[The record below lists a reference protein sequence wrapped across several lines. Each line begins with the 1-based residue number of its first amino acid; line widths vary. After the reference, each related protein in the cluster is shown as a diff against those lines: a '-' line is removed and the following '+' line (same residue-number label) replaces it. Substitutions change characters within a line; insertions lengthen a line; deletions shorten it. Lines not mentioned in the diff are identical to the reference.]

1 MKNVKT
7 VFMGI
12 MLAFIFIANANAAP
26 FQNGSFEGG
35 VLSNPSFTTL
45 STGAT
50 AIAGWTIPSG
60 SIDYI
65 GEYWI
70 ASDGERSIDLNGN
83 GPGAISQTFDTRPGA
98 AYQVTFDIA
107 GNPDGAPVMKA
118 LVVSDGIIL
127 FSASF
132 DITGQNSKDMGW
144 EERSFNFVAST
155 SATTLQF
162 SSSID
167 GPYGPALDNVRVQE
181 LGLPAIDTRQPAGAV
196 HAHDNL
202 IWPPNKKMVPVI
214 ISGYVV
220 DELSA
225 SQEDGGIG
233 VAEAYLIIDGEK
245 IDLNEV
251 DPINGRFKL
260 VKEFQARKGATYL
273 IELFATDANGN
284 SGLVDSTYV
293 RVPHNMSRKYLPAY
307 EGEGKTPPGQ
317 AKSKK
322 NKK

>member
-1 MKNVKT
+1 MRNVKT
-7 VFMGI
+7 VFVGI
-12 MLAFIFIANANAAP
+12 MLAFFFIASANAAP

-35 VLSNPSFTTL
+35 VLLNPQFTTL
-45 STGAT
+45 SIGDT
-50 AIAGWTIPSG
+50 AITGWTVSSG

-65 GEYWI
+65 GEYWV
-70 ASDGERSIDLNGN
+70 ASEGARSIDLNGS
-83 GPGAISQTFDTRPGA
+83 GPGAISQTFDTKPGA

-107 GNPDGAPVMKA
+107 GNPEGAPVMKA
-118 LVVSDGIIL
+118 LVVSEGVIL

-132 DITGQNSKDMGW
+132 DITGKDKLNMGW

-155 SATTLQF
+155 SSTTLQF
-162 SSSID
+162 SSSIE
-167 GPYGPALDNVRVQE
+167 GAYGPALDNVRVLE

-202 IWPPNKKMVPVI
+202 IWPPNNKMVPVL

-233 VAEAYLIIDGEK
+233 VAEAYLMIDGKKES
-245 IDLNEV
+245 LNV

-260 VKEFQARKGATYL
+260 VKEFQAKKGATYL
-273 IELFATDANGN
+273 IELFATDANLN

-293 RVPHNMSRKYLPAY
+293 RVPHDMSRKYLPAY

-317 AKSKK
+317 GKPKK

>member
-1 MKNVKT
+1 MRNVKT

-12 MLAFIFIANANAAP
+12 MLAFIFIATANAAP

-35 VLSNPSFTTL
+35 GLSNPSFTTL

-50 AIAGWTIPSG
+50 AITGWTVSSG
-60 SIDYI
+60 SIDYV
-65 GEYWI
+65 GEYWT

-83 GPGAISQTFDTRPGA
+83 GPGAISQTFDTTPGA

-107 GNPDGAPVMKA
+107 GNSNGDPVMKA
-118 LVVSDGIIL
+118 LVVSDGEIL
-127 FSASF
+127 FSAGF
-132 DITGQNSKDMGW
+132 DISGKNNENMGW

-155 SATTLQF
+155 SSTTLQF

-167 GPYGPALDNVRVQE
+167 GDYGPALDNVRIQE

-202 IWPPNKKMVPVI
+202 IWPPNNKMVPVL
-214 ISGYVV
+214 ISGYLV

-233 VAEAYLIIDGEK
+233 VAEAYLMIDGERD
-245 IDLNEV
+245 DLNV
-251 DPINGRFKL
+251 DPNNGRFKL

-317 AKSKK
+317 AKPKK
-322 NKK
+322 KKK